1 MQHGHCAV
9 TRPRAGRDSDFADGF
24 GRAGLYSIGDLP
36 TFAYKAAI
44 ETYLGWPQV
53 IC

>member
-1 MQHGHCAV
+1 MQPGHCAV
-9 TRPRAGRDSDFADGF
+9 TRLRAGRDSDFADGF
-24 GRAGLYSIGDLP
+24 GRAELNGIGDLP

-44 ETYLGWPQV
+44 DTYLGSPQV